1 MAKNTASNRADRV
14 VNYELDRTTRRRE
27 SPTPRLERLSV
38 AVVVDGARE
47 LTADGDLKIRDRSA
61 EEVEQ
66 YRTIIAKA
74 MGFDENRGDQLEVAF
89 VPFVRPAYVKE
100 KPVEPLKILGQE
112 PQTLGI
118 LGGIAGLVLFGL
130 WMAWSIRKKRRA
142 EAAEAARLAELY
154 GEEEDAFP
162 AEPSVGEKV
171 EDARRRAADAT
182 RHDVLPTA
190 NVIRGW
196 LTPDLDAI

>member
-1 MAKNTASNRADRV
+1 M
-14 VNYELDRTTRRRE
+14 
-27 SPTPRLERLSV
+27 
-38 AVVVDGARE
+38 VDGARE

-118 LGGIAGLVLFGL
+118 LGGITGLVLFGL
-130 WMAWSIRKKRRA
+130 WIAGRFGKNDGQRQRK
-142 EAAEAARLAELY
+142 RLDLRNWH
-154 GEEEDAFP
+154 GEEDAFP

-171 EDARRRAADAT
+171 EDARRR
-182 RHDVLPTA
+182 VLMRLARCTA
-190 NVIRGW
+190 HSNVIRGW